1 MKGLVVCS
9 FNMRKKNK
17 ETSHKDWYVMNLMT
31 QSKES
36 DSYLDT
42 GDDASSSI
50 KASTRD
56 PSMLFELIAKR
67 SFRASQNLSN
77 QTSTVLKQRPAFN
90 LASKVDEAAIPGER
104 FLGILMLESKK
115 LMNLKAPNT
124 FIYRSRLSEE
134 KRGCIEWNL
143 VGKVGWGCLRIQ
155 LILLIECIGCRLR
168 CRFVGLIRRNIDS
181 HMQAGG

>member
-1 MKGLVVCS
+1 
-9 FNMRKKNK
+9 
-17 ETSHKDWYVMNLMT
+17 MNLMT

-104 FLGILMLESKK
+104 FLGILMLERKK

-124 FIYRSRLSEE
+124 LILADHWFTSPGL
-134 KRGCIEWNL
+134 
-143 VGKVGWGCLRIQ
+143 GWGYHEFIPLADLRDSWKGFVMNDV
-155 LILLIECIGCRLR
+155 LIVEVEMEAISSTKY
-168 CRFVGLIRRNIDS
+168 FPS
-181 HMQAGG
+181 

>member
-1 MKGLVVCS
+1 
-9 FNMRKKNK
+9 
-17 ETSHKDWYVMNLMT
+17 MNLMT
-31 QSKES
+31 PRKES
-36 DSYLDT
+36 ET
-42 GDDASSSI
+42 GDDALSSI

-56 PSMLFELIAKR
+56 PSMLFELIAR
-67 SFRASQNLSN
+67 LSFRASQNLSN
-77 QTSTVLKQRPAFN
+77 QTSTVLKQLSSRPAESMRQPF
-90 LASKVDEAAIPGER
+90 IHGQR